1 MAAKFNIREWT
12 VDVAACELSRDGTTT
27 KLTPRAMAVLA
38 QLATVPGEVVTFDD
52 FLSAHWPRSSAAPNA
67 VHKCVS
73 ELRRVFENGGGEVV
87 YIETVPKRGYRL
99 VASVSPVA
107 ASMRDPPK
115 QSRIDAP
122 KSLAVL
128 RFRNVDGNP
137 EHGYLATTIS
147 TALLEALSRVRDLRV
162 IDRERAFVHSIA
174 KGSVQRIG
182 TDLGVTHVLD
192 GSMQVFDDRIRVTV
206 SLYDVAD
213 SEPIYAYTH
222 DEPIERILQVQD
234 KTVTDVLSELA
245 IELDAKKTLEMR
257 EWGTRSVKAYLAA
270 AEAEHILRQTEL
282 RSMAFAASRLRDAI
296 ALDPGFLN
304 AESIDRS
311 RSPRLID
318 DSNPDLASGAAAIGA
333 NGAADRPAQR
343 AAEAGSDADT
353 IAIAQSKSVAVLRFR
368 SIGGNPGDEYLAQA
382 LAEVLHEGLSQVSD
396 LSVIE
401 RERSFQHSITN
412 ETVQGIGK
420 KLGVDHLLDGSVQ
433 QLDGRLRVSAAL
445 YRRSDGVRLYV
456 YRDEEPAANLRA
468 LHDRLIANVLT
479 AMEVHLDERRTDD
492 MRKWGTQNVE
502 AYLAARE
509 ADAFHMRLD
518 QKSLQYAV
526 ERFRAAIALD
536 PGFVRA
542 YRLLA
547 LTLGDIDTFTSG
559 EMRRGVILEELAQIR
574 EAVKHLPGND
584 DALTAVDICERK
596 MNTTSR
602 REREV
607 AVRTAIQEE
616 GTPHRAYSEYL
627 EYADLLKT
635 GHLFREASRY
645 VDLYAKFD
653 REETALYLHRNE
665 LAGLTLGPARA
676 IPMAKNVLT
685 MFQNNIGTLF
695 ALVTQLALIGKYAE
709 AESYLAR
716 LEDNDHVGV
725 WAYALRLRLAALRG
739 DLPARS
745 EQLIAAL
752 DDPRVNDYLRGVTHF
767 IVGDVEYGI
776 AAWRRAQGSNSRKA
790 ARALIYAVHA
800 ESCYTATVVNDPRY
814 QDVLDELGIGG
825 QWTAYLRAKV
835 AELAPITG
843 IEPGDPTPQRVYP
856 R

>member
-1 MAAKFNIREWT
+1 MTSFHGLQCAGAIHNRASLDGPWLAELLTSFRNPSQFFPEQSACSVCYRVMRTELCWKPLWRR
-12 VDVAACELSRDGTTT
+12 VDGDCSFVKADVVGSSRRAPFRVGDWEAHPGSCRLVRDGTEL
-27 KLTPRAMAVLA
+27 KLSPRSMDVLVH
-38 QLATVPGEVVTFDD
+38 LAERAGVVVTHDELLD
-52 FLSAHWPRSSAAPNA
+52 ALWGTATATPNA
-67 VHKCVS
+67 IQKCVV
-73 ELRRVFENGGGEVV
+73 ELRHAFGNGGGEPMH
-87 YIETVPKRGYRL
+87 IETIPKRGYRL
-99 VASVSPVA
+99 VAKVESIDRLKSPRLIDDGNPDLTSGA
-107 ASMRDPPK
+107 AAIRANGAVDRLTQRAADAGSDRDTV
-115 QSRIDAP
+115 RFV
-122 KSLAVL
+122 KSKSIAVL
-128 RFRNVDGNP
+128 RFRNV
-137 EHGYLATTIS
+137 
-147 TALLEALSRVRDLRV
+147 
-162 IDRERAFVHSIA
+162 
-174 KGSVQRIG
+174 
-182 TDLGVTHVLD
+182 
-192 GSMQVFDDRIRVTV
+192 
-206 SLYDVAD
+206 
-213 SEPIYAYTH
+213 
-222 DEPIERILQVQD
+222 
-234 KTVTDVLSELA
+234 
-245 IELDAKKTLEMR
+245 
-257 EWGTRSVKAYLAA
+257 
-270 AEAEHILRQTEL
+270 
-282 RSMAFAASRLRDAI
+282 
-296 ALDPGFLN
+296 
-304 AESIDRS
+304 
-311 RSPRLID
+311 
-318 DSNPDLASGAAAIGA
+318 
-333 NGAADRPAQR
+333 
-343 AAEAGSDADT
+343 
-353 IAIAQSKSVAVLRFR
+353 
-368 SIGGNPGDEYLAQA
+368 GGNPGDEYLAQG
-382 LAEVLHEGLSQVSD
+382 LAEALHEGLSQVSD

-420 KLGVDHLLDGSVQ
+420 NLGVDHLLDGSVQ
-433 QLDGRLRVSAAL
+433 HLDSRLRVSAAL
-445 YRRSDGVRLYV
+445 YRSSDGVRLYV
-456 YRDEEPAANLRA
+456 YRDEEAAAKLRA

-479 AMEVHLDERRTDD
+479 ATEVHLDERRTDD
-492 MRKWGTQNVE
+492 MRKWGTQNVD

-559 EMRRGVILEELAQIR
+559 EARRGLLLEELAQIR
-574 EAVKHLPGND
+574 EAVKHLPGNA

-665 LAGLTLGPARA
+665 LAGLTLGPQRA